1 MNSSTMK
8 NQELERARVL
18 AKHCSRDRE
27 RLHEQIKPIEK
38 YYEYVNVV
46 FFTWCVRQWNTH
58 SLTRLLTRSLARSHN
73 NTNLS
78 KSMQIR
84 RKKHTFSST
93 SFERDLFT
101 FGFMFYENLYIVLY
115 GHALKSIFRIKCS
128 IVILFNHPL
137 SVISVAVM
145 NNFNIYTRLAKT
157 YVFIATLVELFLALS
172 CACGCH
178 CCSCYIENKEYTTS
192 SKKKTSSAHYSI
204 HTMNEI
210 IRYWIKLVK
219 FN

>member
-1 MNSSTMK
+1 MLCFSHGAFDSDT
-8 NQELERARVL
+8 LTHLL
-18 AKHCSRDRE
+18 ACS
-27 RLHEQIKPIEK
+27 LAH
-38 YYEYVNVV
+38 
-46 FFTWCVRQWNTH
+46 
-58 SLTRLLTRSLARSHN
+58 SLARTIEQIFPN
-73 NTNLS
+73 QC
-78 KSMQIR
+78 KSGE
-84 RKKHTFSST
+84 KKHTFSPT

-128 IVILFNHPL
+128 IVMLFNHPL

-172 CACGCH
+172 CVCGCH

-192 SKKKTSSAHYSI
+192 SKKKISSAHYSI

-210 IRYWIKLVK
+210 IRY
-219 FN
+219 

>member
-8 NQELERARVL
+8 NQELKRARVL
-18 AKHCSRDRE
+18 AKQCLRDRE
-27 RLHEQIKPIEK
+27 WLHEQIKPIEK

-46 FFTWCVRQWNTH
+46 FFTWCVRQWYTH
-58 SLTRLLTRSLARSHN
+58 SHLLALLLARTIAQIFPN
-73 NTNLS
+73 QC
-78 KSMQIR
+78 KSGE
-84 RKKHTFSST
+84 KHIHSLT

-128 IVILFNHPL
+128 IVMLFNHPL

-145 NNFNIYTRLAKT
+145 NNFNIYTRSAKT

-172 CACGCH
+172 CLCMRMPLLLLIYWKQRI
-178 CCSCYIENKEYTTS
+178 SNKEQG
-192 SKKKTSSAHYSI
+192 K
-204 HTMNEI
+204 N
-210 IRYWIKLVK
+210 L
-219 FN
+219 